1 MEDIRIKRLEDIKD
15 AMVLNNLSEA
25 NLDNLLEL
33 YDSMLYKT
41 FSGEFDDVFLS
52 NYLDESNKEEVLSLA
67 KKYNSLCFYR
77 GEFDNWVDS
86 IEGVTLSDLDLT
98 AINLLDNY
106 DYIIRLAKNGG
117 EDVLR
122 FLNKFNGTPLFERGA
137 VIALLRSSFY
147 NDDVLENILIKL
159 SKEDSEYKDFSDKQK
174 IVLCSY
180 PEGVLYKVND
190 GNVDFISGNE
200 LKNQVIKAYIGS
212 IEEYNI
218 SDIDLSS
225 FEQIIGGIYTSYY
238 EDKN

>member
-190 GNVDFISGNE
+190 GNVDFISGIE